1 MENQNVKRGRGRPP
15 KYSTEEEKK
24 EAIKKQKSK
33 YMLDKEWYCNICN
46 TGRNYTLAG
55 KHCHLKTKKHRRNTN
70 IINLREKLNN
80 IMQRHNA

>member
-1 MENQNVKRGRGRPP
+1 MENHNVKRGRGRPP

-24 EAIKKQKSK
+24 DAIKKQKSK

-55 KHCHLKTKKHRRNTN
+55 KWCHLNTN
-70 IINLREKLNN
+70 KHKKNANANN
-80 IMQRHNA
+80 